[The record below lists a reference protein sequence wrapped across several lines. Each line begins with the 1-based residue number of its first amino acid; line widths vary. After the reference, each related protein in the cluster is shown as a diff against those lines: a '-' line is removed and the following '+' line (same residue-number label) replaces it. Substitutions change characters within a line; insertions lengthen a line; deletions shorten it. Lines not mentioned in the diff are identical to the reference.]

1 MKFFSTW
8 VVVLVFCA
16 VESVQGAPPGTSGI
30 YLTAADYSDGRPTS
44 EGHCGSKDH
53 KLELHDVLNKSYI
66 HVTHGTETTRYEKSD
81 LFGFRACDGKDYRF
95 VSNQEFRIREAKE
108 LYIYEQRVSHGRS
121 IGGVYYFS
129 KGSNGDVLPLTRE
142 NLKYAFPDNHAFQ
155 ESLDQTFGA
164 KKDLAQY
171 DRLHKM
177 FKVNWLLI
185 ATKVPEPSVGPE
197 NR

>member
-1 MKFFSTW
+1 MKSFSAGTF
-8 VVVLVFCA
+8 VVLIAA
-16 VESVQGAPPGTSGI
+16 VESLGVAAPRTSGI
-30 YLTAADYSDGRPTS
+30 YLTAADYSDGRLTA
-44 EGHCGSKDH
+44 EGDCGSSGH

-66 HVTHGTETTRYEKSD
+66 HATHGTETSRYAKSD

-95 VSNQEFRIREAKE
+95 VSNKEFRILEAKE
-108 LYIYEQRVSHGRS
+108 LYIYEQRVGNGRS
-121 IGGVYYFS
+121 INEVYHFS
-129 KGSNGDVLPLTRE
+129 KGSNGAVLPLTRE
-142 NLKYAFPDNHAFQ
+142 NLKYAFPDNRAFQ

-185 ATKVPEPSVGPE
+185 ATQTPEPSPTPE